1 MRAEQEKERVAAEAK
16 EREMKKRREMAAEMR
31 RIEIKNNLKKVG
43 VNTDTTTVN
52 FDDVAQT
59 TKLMEKAEEEKASA
73 EQAALKKKAD
83 SAKRVDYITRATRSV
98 APRG

>member
-1 MRAEQEKERVAAEAK
+1 
-16 EREMKKRREMAAEMR
+16 MKKRREMAAEMR

-59 TKLMEKAEEEKASA
+59 TKLMEKAETISA
-73 EQAALKKKAD
+73 AAPSRRPSLCRPVRLRTQCELRRSP
-83 SAKRVDYITRATRSV
+83 SAGI
-98 APRG
+98 G